1 MNGDDD
7 VTSKPNG
14 FIFVIPPF
22 SGVMITLNGRMLA
35 ATQIHTDRYMNYR
48 EEKKG
53 LQILLSYSWQGQAEK
68 LSRARKK
75 YLATTYQPFFL
86 GSVNIGF

>member
-1 MNGDDD
+1 MNGDD

-35 ATQIHTDRYMNYR
+35 ATQIHTDRYTVTTMYR
-48 EEKKG
+48 DEKNG
-53 LQILLSYSWQGQAEK
+53 WYMVARYFFLALLSFSAWPC
-68 LSRARKK
+68 
-75 YLATTYQPFFL
+75 LA
-86 GSVNIGF
+86 VA